1 MPQRIIMCGDGNRER
16 LIWFAAIGV
25 PPQARAQIGKT
36 LLRPPEVVRRAPALR
51 HFGHRSSLFVG
62 LLPDLPHNARY

>member
-1 MPQRIIMCGDGNRER
+1 

-25 PPQARAQIGKT
+25 PPQLSRAQVGKT
-36 LLRPPEVVRRAPALR
+36 LLRSPAVARREPAPR
-51 HFGHRSSLFVG
+51 YFGHPSSLFVG